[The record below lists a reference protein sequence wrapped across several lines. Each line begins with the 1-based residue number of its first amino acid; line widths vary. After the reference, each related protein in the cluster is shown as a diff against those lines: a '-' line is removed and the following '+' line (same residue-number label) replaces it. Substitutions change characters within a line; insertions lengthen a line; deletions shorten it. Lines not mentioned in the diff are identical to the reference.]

1 MIHICVWLS
10 SRPDVADCNL
20 IRHIYDISGIDLIYM
35 HVGIGK
41 YQARIVNYTASDAA
55 SVDNVFICDPHRTYK
70 TPQSLIITGLRG

>member
-20 IRHIYDISGIDLIYM
+20 IRHVGIPIR
-35 HVGIGK
+35 IGK
-41 YQARIVNYTASDAA
+41 YQARIVDYTASDAA
-55 SVDNVFICDPHRTYK
+55 RVDNVFICDPHRTYK